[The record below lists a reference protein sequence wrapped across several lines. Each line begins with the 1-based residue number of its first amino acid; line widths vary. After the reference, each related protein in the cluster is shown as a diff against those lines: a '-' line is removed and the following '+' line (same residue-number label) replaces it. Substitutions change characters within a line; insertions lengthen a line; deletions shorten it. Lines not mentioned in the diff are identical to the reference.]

1 MKSLLKKI
9 YENVICYEE
18 DAIQMDKTINKEIE
32 ELLLKCCSKFKDDE
46 IEQLKSNIYQ
56 LALTAE
62 QEGFELGMK
71 YAYRLFVGLE
81 KAK

>member
-32 ELLLKCCSKFKDDE
+32 ELLQKCCSQFKDDE

-56 LALTAE
+56 LTLTTE

-71 YAYRLFVGLE
+71 YAYRLFVTLE